1 MCFEEEKPK
10 MEFNEMIK
18 GKILL
23 ICLMDYVFVVK
34 YNRIKTLNIDMTCCE
49 KMLWDFINQHLLL
62 VLIIVSTVISLLMLM
77 LASF

>member
-1 MCFEEEKPK
+1 MFFEEEKPK
-10 MEFNEMIK
+10 IEFNKMIK

-23 ICLMDYVFVVK
+23 F
-34 YNRIKTLNIDMTCCE
+34 
-49 KMLWDFINQHLLL
+49 